1 MPIECLLYVYYYF
14 YVIILIMNNRLN
26 NKTIDNS
33 EVIPQIKAKPKPK
46 PKPKPKRE
54 FSEAAREGWQ
64 AYQEQRDDNKVLTHL
79 NKKYSTTTIK
89 RREALK
95 QKLINNPI
103 FINDYKKILDAFN
116 NKIELDQ
123 PEMDILEIFKYSI
136 LE

>member
-1 MPIECLLYVYYYF
+1 MS
-14 YVIILIMNNRLN
+14 NRLN
-26 NKTIDNS
+26 KKTIDNIDNS
-33 EVIPQIKAKPKPK
+33 EVIPQIKAKAKAKPK
-46 PKPKPKRE
+46 PKPKAKPKHE
-54 FSEAAREGWQ
+54 FSKAAREGWQ

-95 QKLINNPI
+95 QKLINNPF
-103 FINDYKKILDAFN
+103 FINDYKRILHAFN

-123 PEMDILEIFKYSI
+123 PEMDILEIFEYST

>member
-1 MPIECLLYVYYYF
+1 MS
-14 YVIILIMNNRLN
+14 NRLN
-26 NKTIDNS
+26 KKSVDNI
-33 EVIPQIKAKPKPK
+33 EVMPTIPQKKTKKAKPKPK
-46 PKPKPKRE
+46 HE

-64 AYQEQRDDNKVLTHL
+64 AYQDQRDDNKVLTRL

-95 QKLINNPI
+95 DKLLANPI

-123 PEMDILEIFKYSI
+123 PEMDILEIFNYSI

>member
-1 MPIECLLYVYYYF
+1 MFIIIY
-14 YVIILIMNNRLN
+14 YVIILIMSNRLN
-26 NKTIDNS
+26 NKTIDNI
-33 EVIPQIKAKPKPK
+33 EVMPIIPQKKTKKA
-46 PKPKPKRE
+46 KPKPKRE
-54 FSEAAREGWQ
+54 FTEAAREGWQ

-95 QKLINNPI
+95 QKLMNNPS
-103 FINDYKKILDAFN
+103 FINDYKKILHAFN

-123 PEMDILEIFKYSI
+123 PELNILEIFNYSI

>member
-1 MPIECLLYVYYYF
+1 MS
-14 YVIILIMNNRLN
+14 NRLN
-26 NKTIDNS
+26 NKTIDNI
-33 EVIPQIKAKPKPK
+33 EVMPIIPQKKTKKA
-46 PKPKPKRE
+46 KPKPKRE
-54 FSEAAREGWQ
+54 FTEAAREGWQ

-103 FINDYKKILDAFN
+103 FINDYKKILHAFN

>member
-1 MPIECLLYVYYYF
+1 MS
-14 YVIILIMNNRLN
+14 NRLN
-26 NKTIDNS
+26 NKTIDNI
-33 EVIPQIKAKPKPK
+33 EVMPIIPQTKTRKAKAKPKPK
-46 PKPKPKRE
+46 HE

-103 FINDYKKILDAFN
+103 FINDYKRILDAY
-116 NKIELDQ
+116 NK
-123 PEMDILEIFKYSI
+123 K
-136 LE
+136 